1 MYLVMGSVLTAAGL
15 LAVAL
20 LALLFRNPAAPAWSR
35 SELVAE
41 LFAVVVTGA
50 LGLGFAYLAMAP
62 TQLSADGVSL
72 AEVAIALAVFA
83 GLIGVL
89 RLLEVRPRLRAYD
102 AAAAAGPSLAVVN
115 PEPTPPRS
123 PRRRSGPPRRKAA

>member
-1 MYLVMGSVLTAAGL
+1 MYAVMGSVLTAGGL

-35 SELVAE
+35 HELVAE
-41 LFAVVVTGA
+41 LCAVVVTGA

-62 TQLSADGVSL
+62 MQLAADGASL
-72 AEVAIALAVFA
+72 AEVALALGVLA
-83 GLIGVL
+83 GLVVVL
-89 RLLEVRPRLRAYD
+89 RLLEVRTRLRAYD
-102 AAAAAGPSLAVVN
+102 AVAGRPSLVVAN

-123 PRRRSGPPRRKAA
+123 PRPRSGPPRRKAA